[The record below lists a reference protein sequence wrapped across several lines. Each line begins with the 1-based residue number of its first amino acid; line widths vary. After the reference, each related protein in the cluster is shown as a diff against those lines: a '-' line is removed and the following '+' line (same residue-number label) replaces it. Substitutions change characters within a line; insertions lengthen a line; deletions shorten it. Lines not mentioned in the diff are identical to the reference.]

1 MWSKSFATI
10 QRSGIKIAVTGLI
23 TEQRFARNLA
33 NDKENTWSE
42 VRSTE
47 EQSVLKHHHNGS
59 EKFLWLRREG
69 LHDYYGDALYSSVIY
84 ASILMFSEHVL
95 YIR

>member
-33 NDKENTWSE
+33 NDKENT
-42 VRSTE
+42 
-47 EQSVLKHHHNGS
+47 
-59 EKFLWLRREG
+59 
-69 LHDYYGDALYSSVIY
+69 
-84 ASILMFSEHVL
+84 
-95 YIR
+95 